1 APPIEKPKRE
11 PKKPKKRPSYEM
23 KLFEKYELND
33 VVVHDAGLAKYMN
46 LSPIVIPHTGGRW
59 ANKPFGKAKANLV
72 ERLINN
78 MMRTENYTGKK
89 SKSYR
94 VVRTAFEIIEKRT
107 QKNPVQVL
115 VDALEKAAP
124 REEVTRLRFG
134 GISVPRAVDVAPSRR
149 LDLALRSI
157 CQGTVSATFKN
168 RKPVEECLA
177 DEILLAAKG
186 DMQSS
191 AIARVWVDGQWVRAV
206 DLWNRFQGEPEVEN
220 RHEADV
226 RNVVHASLWT
236 RSIDIRTGDTSFAQ
250 ITHVWR
256 LKAREPLV
264 EIETR
269 DGRRIRTTPEHKFV
283 TAAGHAL
290 RFREARGLD
299 PGIMLAVPRR
309 LPSRSDADGWTDIES
324 QILDSL

>member
-1 APPIEKPKRE
+1 MEPETPPPPPPDTELPPPPPEPPGSEPAPPTEVPGETVPVEEAPPVEKPKRE
-11 PKKPKKRPSYEM
+11 PKKAKKRPSYEM

-94 VVRTAFEIIEKRT
+94 VVRSAFEIIEKRT

-191 AIARVWVDGQWVRAV
+191 AIAKKEELERV
-206 DLWNRFQGEPEVEN
+206 
-220 RHEADV
+220 
-226 RNVVHASLWT
+226 AS
-236 RSIDIRTGDTSFAQ
+236 S
-250 ITHVWR
+250 
-256 LKAREPLV
+256 AR
-264 EIETR
+264 
-269 DGRRIRTTPEHKFV
+269 
-283 TAAGHAL
+283 
-290 RFREARGLD
+290 
-299 PGIMLAVPRR
+299 
-309 LPSRSDADGWTDIES
+309 
-324 QILDSL
+324 

>member
-1 APPIEKPKRE
+1 MEPETPPPPPDSELPPPPPEPPASEPAPPTEVPGETAPAEEAPPVEKPKRE

-89 SKSYR
+89 AKSYR
-94 VVRTAFEIIEKRT
+94 VVRTAFAIIAERT
-107 QKNPVQVL
+107 NKHPVQIL
-115 VDALEKAAP
+115 VDAIEKAAP
-124 REEVTRLRFG
+124 REEITRLRFG

-149 LDLALRSI
+149 LDLALRNI
-157 CQGTVSATFKN
+157 CTGAVSATFKN

-177 DEILLAAKG
+177 DEILMAAKG

-191 AIARVWVDGQWVRAV
+191 AIAKKEELERI
-206 DLWNRFQGEPEVEN
+206 
-220 RHEADV
+220 
-226 RNVVHASLWT
+226 AS
-236 RSIDIRTGDTSFAQ
+236 S
-250 ITHVWR
+250 
-256 LKAREPLV
+256 AR
-264 EIETR
+264 
-269 DGRRIRTTPEHKFV
+269 
-283 TAAGHAL
+283 
-290 RFREARGLD
+290 
-299 PGIMLAVPRR
+299 
-309 LPSRSDADGWTDIES
+309 
-324 QILDSL
+324 